1 MATPSENLQ
10 QGLNKIAD
18 GIKTQIDR
26 VNPVNYGPDIK
37 NCFPIIA
44 YVMFFII
51 YVAAFIALYVRNSAL
66 VGIVLLYVINAVYSI
81 FIIKDMFL
89 SKRSEQ
95 IITIIITAIVVLN
108 VVSSTMVMFTLK
120 SLHSKFNKDK
130 ETMKLSDKS
139 KKMVSTYFAMFITT
153 IAFTWFLALFYF
165 GESHNTNFFDFIFVG
180 KIIPPKMLVIIFI
193 LKICVC
199 GAGLGLSGYMVFLA
213 NKFSKLKN
221 SKYVQ

>member
-1 MATPSENLQ
+1 MATPSENVKEQ
-10 QGLNKIAD
+10 VKSIA
-18 GIKTQIDR
+18 KTITETVDK
-26 VNPVNYGPDIK
+26 VNPTNYGQNIK
-37 NCFPIIA
+37 DCFPIIS

-165 GESHNTNFFDFIFVG
+165 GESHNTNFFNFIFVG

-199 GAGLGLSGYMVFLA
+199 GAGLGLSGYMVYLA

-221 SKYVQ
+221 SQYVK

>member
-1 MATPSENLQ
+1 MATPSENL
-10 QGLNKIAD
+10 
-18 GIKTQIDR
+18 IKG

-44 YVMFFII
+44 YFMFFII

-66 VGIVLLYVINAVYSI
+66 VGIVLLYVINIVYSI

-89 SKRSEQ
+89 SKKSEQ
-95 IITIIITAIVVLN
+95 IITVIIFAILILN
-108 VVSSTMVMFTLK
+108 SISSTILMFTLK
-120 SLHSKFNKDK
+120 TLHSKFNKDQ

-139 KKMVSTYFAMFITT
+139 KKMVSNYFTMFITT

-180 KIIPPKMLVIIFI
+180 KTFPPKILMIIFI

-221 SKYVQ
+221 SKYVK

>member
-1 MATPSENLQ
+1 MATPSENVKEQ
-10 QGLNKIAD
+10 VKSIA
-18 GIKTQIDR
+18 KTITETVDK
-26 VNPVNYGPDIK
+26 VNPANYGQNAKD
-37 NCFPIIA
+37 CFPVLNYII
-44 YVMFFII
+44 FFII

-66 VGIVLLYVINAVYSI
+66 VGIVLLYVINIVYSI

-89 SKRSEQ
+89 SKKSEQ
-95 IITIIITAIVVLN
+95 IITVIIFAILVLN
-108 VVSSTMVMFTLK
+108 AVSSTMVMFTLK
-120 SLHSKFNKDK
+120 TLHSKFNKDQ
-130 ETMKLSDKS
+130 ETMKLSEKS
-139 KKMVSTYFAMFITT
+139 KKMMSTYFTMFITT
-153 IAFTWFLALFYF
+153 IAFTWFLSLFYF

-180 KIIPPKMLVIIFI
+180 KIFPPKILMIIFI